1 MEYFLVFLFGSI
13 AGYVG
18 TKVVERL
25 RNDRLRKKEHEA
37 WTRQMERLRARKE
50 EKK

>member
-1 MEYFLVFLFGSI
+1 MEYLIGFVFGSI

-37 WTRQMERLRARKE
+37 WTRQMERLRGRKE

>member
-1 MEYFLVFLFGSI
+1 MEYLIGFAFGSI

-25 RNDRLRKKEHEA
+25 RNDRLRKKEQEA
-37 WTRQMERLRARKE
+37 WTRQMERLRMRKE

>member
-1 MEYFLVFLFGSI
+1 MEYLIGFVFGSI

-25 RNDRLRKKEHEA
+25 RNDHLRKKEHEA